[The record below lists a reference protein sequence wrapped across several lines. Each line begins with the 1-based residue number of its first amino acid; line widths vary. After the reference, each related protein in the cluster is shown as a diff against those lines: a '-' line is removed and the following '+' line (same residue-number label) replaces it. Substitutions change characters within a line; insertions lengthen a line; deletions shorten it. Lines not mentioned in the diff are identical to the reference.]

1 MAHLIVIAAC
11 SLLAGP
17 DPAALLLRADAAS
30 NRAKDATITL
40 TVSVSERGSDP
51 LERTMRVWQLG
62 AERRMVKFLEPARL
76 RGTGILVP
84 ERGQTYLYL
93 PAYQRVRRIV
103 GKEGGQS
110 FMGTGFAIND
120 LARVRF
126 SGDYTATIASEDAA
140 LWHLQLTP
148 VRPEEH
154 RHASLKIDIR
164 KADDL
169 VSRVTSLDAA
179 GTVLRTIDMTDFK
192 AAGAYTIAHRIE
204 IDEADTG
211 KKTVAVVKEAAF
223 DSGLDAAFF
232 SERELRRAP

>member
-1 MAHLIVIAAC
+1 MTPLLVILAS
-11 SLLAGP
+11 SLTVGP
-17 DPAALLLRADAAS
+17 DPAALLVRVDTAA

-62 AERRMVKFLEPARL
+62 TDRRMIKFLEPARL

-84 ERGQTYLYL
+84 ERGQTFLYL

-126 SGDYTATIASEDAA
+126 SGDYTASITSEDAA
-140 LWHLQLTP
+140 VWHLELTP
-148 VRPEEH
+148 VRPDEH
-154 RHASLKIDIR
+154 RHAALRVDVR

-169 VSRVTSLDAA
+169 VSHITSVDAD
-179 GTVLRTIDMTDFK
+179 GKPLRSIAMTEFK

-204 IDEADTG
+204 IEESDTG
-211 KKTVAVVKEAAF
+211 KRTVAVVKAATF

-232 SERELRRAP
+232 GERELRRAP